1 MSNTI
6 YLGYNFKVQPL
17 QPGTEILIAELGY
30 AGFESFVETE
40 YGVTA
45 YIQKEEW
52 NENILDDIYILN
64 SEEYK
69 ITYDFNDIEQTNWNA
84 EWEKNFKP
92 IVVDDL
98 VTVRA
103 PFHDKPNTKYDLII
117 EPKMSFGTGHHE
129 TTFMMIEYMRDI
141 NFSNQVIADIGS
153 GTGILAILAEKL
165 GAKEILATDNDP
177 IAVENCIENV
187 QSNSCQN
194 IQVTDD
200 HQVLKNEHYNVIL
213 ANINQNALMHYKSSF
228 YEALTSKGVII
239 LSGILKERIDEIVEV
254 FEMVGFSKMDHKEKG
269 EWVAIWLNKNE

>member
-1 MSNTI
+1 MAF
-6 YLGYNFKVQPL
+6 LWQHD
-17 QPGTEILIAELGY
+17 
-30 AGFESFVETE
+30 FESFVEREDCLIGYIPKNIDLNLLEEGIKNIPVAFE
-40 YGVTA
+40 YTF
-45 YIQKEEW
+45 KE
-52 NENILDDIYILN
+52 LVP
-64 SEEYK
+64 
-69 ITYDFNDIEQTNWNA
+69 QNWNTA
-84 EWEKNFKP
+84 WESNFEP
-92 IVVDDL
+92 VL
-98 VTVRA
+98 VHNFCAIRA
-103 PFHDKPNTKYDLII
+103 DFHSHYPNHDHEITIN
-117 EPKMSFGTGHHE
+117 PKQAFGTGHHE